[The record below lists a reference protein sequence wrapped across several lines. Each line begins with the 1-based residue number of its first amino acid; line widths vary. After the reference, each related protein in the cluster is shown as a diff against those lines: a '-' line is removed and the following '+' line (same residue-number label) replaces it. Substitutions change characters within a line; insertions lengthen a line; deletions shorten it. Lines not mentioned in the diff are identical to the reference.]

1 MPHLEDLLKNDT
13 AKGAA
18 IGAGVFAVA
27 VLAVPVLFRA
37 AKPLVRGAVKTA
49 LLAGEKAREAFAE
62 AGEALEDVVAEVQAE
77 LAEERAMMD
86 AAVEEVE
93 QAAEEA

>member
-1 MPHLEDLLKNDT
+1 MPNLEDVFNQDT

-18 IGAGVFAVA
+18 IGAGAVAVA
-27 VLAVPVLFRA
+27 VLAVPLLFRA
-37 AKPLVRGAVKTA
+37 AKPLVRCAVKTA

-77 LAEERAMMD
+77 LAEERAIMD

-93 QAAEEA
+93 QTAEEA